1 MTPYVMRPAV
11 FAPHHTYDATILSVA
26 HAGFLQ
32 MGAAG
37 IHAFGKPE
45 HVLYDVKSLLGS
57 AETDGRL

>member
-1 MTPYVMRPAV
+1 
-11 FAPHHTYDATILSVA
+11 VA